1 MRRRRASVASTLLS
15 LALVATALPGAP
27 ETVAAGTVVV
37 GAAADGWVS
46 SADPTGNN
54 GSHSRLKVRT
64 VSNKRFE
71 SHLRFTVAGAGSV
84 SDARLRLFVADGSPS
99 GGTVTRSSDGWT
111 EAGLTWNT
119 RPALIG
125 SQVAAIGAV
134 ASSTWVEVDVS
145 SAVTGD
151 GTYSFALTGGVSDVA
166 GYHSR
171 ESSASK
177 RPHLVLTTAPGGG
190 GAAPSNTGSPT
201 ISAAGNERAV
211 HYALPG
217 TWSSVDPVSY
227 AFQWLRCS
235 SPSTCAPI
243 TGAVSDR
250 YALTETDV
258 GASLRVDV
266 TATNGAGSAT
276 ASSGLTAPI
285 PPRAAPAAGDPVI
298 AVAGDIACDPAAPAF
313 NGGTGTATEC
323 RQQATSDLLV
333 GRGLSGVLIPG
344 DVQYGDGAYGKFL
357 RSYDLSW
364 GRVNGITRPAPGNH
378 EYGTAGAA
386 GYFAYFGN
394 VAGSPSQ
401 GWYSF
406 DIGAW
411 HVIALNSNCTVV
423 GCSAGSAQEQ
433 WLRTDLA
440 ASAAACTLAYW
451 HHPRFSSG
459 THGGDSSVAAFW
471 SALYEHGAD
480 VVLNGHDHDYERF
493 APQAPGGSADPD
505 FGLRQFVVG
514 TGGEGLR
521 PFEPIV
527 ANSEARNATDYGVLE
542 LTLGGSGYA
551 WEFVPV
557 AGDTY
562 TDAGTGACHG
572 DPDGTPPPPAP
583 GAGEVEASAETDPVP
598 HANDAADDAAIWIHP
613 TDPALSTVIGTDK
626 QPGGGLA
633 VYDLAG
639 NELHGVGGTAMNNVD
654 LRDGFPLGG
663 STVSLVTAS
672 DRANKAIAAF
682 RVDPTTRGLVNVAS
696 RLIGTGSLAGFCMY
710 RSAVDGQF
718 YAFTNNSNGIVKQW
732 RLFDN
737 GSGLVDATMV
747 RTFDVGDTTE
757 GCVADDERGHFYIS
771 EESVG
776 IWRYGAE
783 PTAST
788 SRQLIDGTGVG
799 GHLTAHVEGLAIADT
814 PAGGYLIAS
823 SQGNDSFVI
832 YDRDT
837 YQHVGTFKIVA
848 SPTIDA
854 VRHTDGIE
862 VTTAALGSAFPGGL
876 FVAQDG
882 TNDDGSVNQN
892 FKLVRWEE
900 ILAGL

>member
-1 MRRRRASVASTLLS
+1 M
-15 LALVATALPGAP
+15 PGAP
-27 ETVAAGTVVV
+27 TPAM
-37 GAAADGWVS
+37 GATLTIGPAADGWVS
-46 SADPTGNN
+46 SADPNVNN

-64 VSNKRFE
+64 ASTKRFE

-84 SDARLRLFVADGSPS
+84 SDARLRLFVADGSPN
-99 GGTVTRSSDGWT
+99 GGSVFLSSASWT
-111 EAGLTWNT
+111 ESGLTWNT

-134 ASSTWVEVDVS
+134 ASKTWVEINVS

-151 GTYSFALTGGVSDVA
+151 GTYSFALTGGVSDAA

-171 ESSASK
+171 ESSATK
-177 RPHLVLTTAPGGG
+177 RPQLVLTTGPGGG
-190 GAAPSNTGSPT
+190 GVAPSNTGAPT
-201 ISAAGNERAV
+201 VSAAGGERAV

-217 TWSSVDPVSY
+217 TWTSSDPITYS
-227 AFQWLRCS
+227 FQWVRCS
-235 SPSTCAPI
+235 SSTACAPI
-243 TGAVSDR
+243 PDAVSDR
-250 YALTETDV
+250 YAV
-258 GASLRVDV
+258 GADDIGAGLRMDV
-266 TATNGAGSAT
+266 TATNGSGSTT
-276 ASSGLTAPI
+276 ASSELTAPI
-285 PPRAAPAAGDPVI
+285 PPRATPTAGDPVI
-298 AVAGDIACDPAAPAF
+298 AVAGDIACDPGAPAF
-313 NGGTGTATEC
+313 NGGAGTATEC

-333 GRGLSGVLIPG
+333 GRGLTSVLIPG
-344 DVQYGDGAYGKFL
+344 DIQYGDGAYAKFL

-364 GRVNGITRPAPGNH
+364 GRVNGITRPTPGNH

-386 GYFAYFGN
+386 GYFAYFGAA
-394 VAGSPSQ
+394 AGNPSQ

-406 DIGAW
+406 DIGSW
-411 HVIALNSNCTVV
+411 HVIALNSNCNVV
-423 GCSAGSAQEQ
+423 GCGAGSAQEQ
-433 WLRTDLA
+433 WLRADLA
-440 ASAAACTLAYW
+440 ASAADCTLAYW

-459 THGGDSSVAAFW
+459 THGGDASVAAFW

-493 APQAPGGSADPD
+493 APQAPTGAADPD
-505 FGLRQFVVG
+505 LGIRQFVIG

-521 PFEPIV
+521 PFESIA
-527 ANSEARNATDYGVLE
+527 ANSEARNATDYGVLD

-551 WEFVPV
+551 WEFIPV
-557 AGDTY
+557 SGDTY
-562 TDAGTGACHG
+562 TDAGTGTCHG
-572 DPDGTPPPPAP
+572 APADPPPPPAP
-583 GAGEVEASAETDPVP
+583 GAGEVTASVETDPVP
-598 HANDAADDAAIWIHP
+598 HGNDAADDPAIWIHP

-639 NELHGVGGTAMNNVD
+639 NELHPVGGTAMNNVD

-672 DRANKAIAAF
+672 DRANKAIAVF
-682 RVDPTTRGLVNVAS
+682 RVDLATRGLVNVAS
-696 RLIGTGSLAGFCMY
+696 RLITTGSLAGFCMY
-710 RSAVDGQF
+710 HSQVDGSF

-732 RLFDN
+732 ELFDN
-737 GSGLVDATMV
+737 GAGLVDATLV
-747 RTFDVGDTTE
+747 RSFDVGDTTE

-783 PTAST
+783 PGAGVARIQVDST
-788 SRQLIDGTGVG
+788 GPG
-799 GHLTAHVEGLAIADT
+799 GQLTAHVEGLAIAYTD
-814 PAGGYLIAS
+814 AGGHLIAS

-832 YDRDT
+832 YDRGT
-837 YQHVGTFKIVA
+837 YAHVGTFRIVD
-848 SPTIDA
+848 SPTIDG

-862 VTTAALGSAFPGGL
+862 VTTAPLGSAFPGGL

-892 FKLVRWEE
+892 FKLVPWDE